1 MRTMTEKRID
11 RTPLYEEV
19 AGRIIAL
26 VEEGTLK
33 PGERVPSLRDFS
45 RQQQVSL
52 NTVKEAYALLE
63 DRRVLQARPQSGY
76 YVCARLPEVPR
87 EPAPNLP
94 AINPTEVTISEMAR
108 MIMRDVL
115 NPNLIQLG
123 AAIPNPDHLPM
134 EKLSRML
141 ASETRRHRVQSVSY
155 AITPGSEKLRKEI
168 ARRMLKAGA
177 SLRPDELIITTGCM
191 EAMFLALR
199 ATCRP
204 GDTVAIESPGYYNVL
219 RMIEELGLRALEI
232 PSTPSEGISLEA
244 LRYALEQTRV
254 AACIVI
260 PNFNNP
266 LGAQLPEERKR
277 ELVELLESR
286 DIPLIEDDIYGDL
299 AFADERPTV
308 ARSYARNDNVL
319 LCSSFSKT
327 LAPGYRVGWIAP
339 GRYYAEVERLKL
351 TFNIASA
358 APTQLA
364 VAEFL
369 ANGGYEHHLRTTRR
383 IYARKVALLGEAVGR
398 HFPAG
403 TRVTRP
409 KGGFALWVELPA
421 ECDSMRLYALAIKE
435 GITIAPGPIF
445 SATGKFR
452 NFLRINAAFW
462 SERTELAIQTLG
474 RLAGTLTTP

>member
-1 MRTMTEKRID
+1 MRRMTEKRID

-19 AGRIIAL
+19 AGRIIYL
-26 VEEGTLK
+26 VEEGTFK

-63 DRRVLQARPQSGY
+63 DRRVLEARPQSGY

-87 EPAPNLP
+87 EAAPNLP
-94 AINPTEVTISEMAR
+94 AINPTEVTICEMGR

-123 AAIPNPDHLPM
+123 AAIPNPEHLPM

-141 ASETRRHRVQSVSY
+141 ASETRRHKVQSISY

-168 ARRMLKAGA
+168 AQRMLKAGCT
-177 SLRPDELIITTGCM
+177 LRPDQLIVTTGCM
-191 EAMFLALR
+191 EAIFLALR

-219 RMIEELGLRALEI
+219 RLIEELGLRALEI

-244 LRYALEQTRV
+244 LRYALEQSRV
-254 AACIVI
+254 AAAIVI

-266 LGAQLPEERKR
+266 LGAQMPEARKR
-277 ELVELLESR
+277 ELAELLESY

-299 AFADERPTV
+299 AFADERPSV
-308 ARSYARNDNVL
+308 AQSYARKESVL

-339 GRYYAEVERLKL
+339 GRYYDQVERLKL

-369 ANGGYEHHLRTTRR
+369 ANGGYDHHLRASRR
-383 IYARKVALLGEAVGR
+383 IYAQKVALLGEAVGR
-398 HFPAG
+398 FFPAG

-409 KGGFALWVELPA
+409 KGGFALWVELPVG
-421 ECDSMRLYALAIKE
+421 CDSMRLYGLAIKE

-452 NFLRINAAFW
+452 NYLRINAAFW
-462 SERTELAIQTLG
+462 SARTEGAIQTLG
-474 RLAGTLTTP
+474 RLAGGLTAP